1 MDSGNLSD
9 NSTRVSRE
17 VIAAGGSRRYRSILD
32 RLQAGGERDGEAG
45 RGEARRGEAGSG
57 EAGLR
62 HLMGRLEARMW
73 QSGGPMGAG
82 ALWRDPLP
90 GAADRR
96 DNPALPSGYTYLLQL
111 IAHDLVDSVRTATV
125 GADGTVVTHVRNACR
140 QPLMLDTI
148 YGDGPDRSPL
158 AYDLAGTGRDRPRT
172 LLRLG
177 GLDDRHGAPRPP
189 QPRRYCPFRDIARTS
204 PGTTTPAAQPAD
216 AAAHSEALIADPRN
230 DAHAL
235 ISQVT
240 VLFHLLHNT
249 VLAMVPAECGAGAS
263 DGETAQRRF
272 LCARLVVTLI
282 YRNIVE
288 RDVLPRILDPR
299 ILAAWRDHPA
309 LQLGDGSPP
318 LEFMAGAFRFG
329 HSMVRESYRPN
340 HGVTPAGL
348 RFSDALEQSARRNR
362 AGVPVSA
369 AWAVDWSLF
378 FGDAGEA
385 DLNLARR
392 IGPFHS
398 GGLMQEGV
406 RPSPGQDPLQIAGR
420 GLPSRDLVTASR
432 SGLPPVPVLCRALRG
447 HLGEAFRDLLPDYAV
462 WRRPLRA
469 WLEGGRPGVLSESDV
484 DRLVADPPLP
494 FFILFEAAHE
504 LDAEGR
510 PRPAVPDASGEM
522 AFPGGGGRWLGP
534 LGSIIVADTLLG
546 ALRSRPLGFDEMGLP
561 LQARIRKLCA
571 ALLGDPDAMRRL
583 TSAPDGSERPLDTM
597 PDLLAFLEQA
607 GAFDDDEAR
616 R

>member
-17 VIAAGGSRRYRSILD
+17 GKAAGDSRRYRSILD
-32 RLQAGGERDGEAG
+32 WLQPGLARDGEAV
-45 RGEARRGEAGSG
+45 RGES
-57 EAGLR
+57 GLR

-111 IAHDLVDSVRTATV
+111 IAHDLVDSVRTASV
-125 GADGTVVTHVRNACR
+125 GADGTIVTHVRNACR

-148 YGDGPDRSPL
+148 YGDGPERSPH
-158 AYDLAGTGRDRPRT
+158 AYDLGGADRDRPRT

-177 GLDDRHGAPRPP
+177 GLDGRHGAPRPP
-189 QPRRYCPFRDIARTS
+189 EPRRFCPFRDIARTS
-204 PGTTTPAAQPAD
+204 PGSTTPAALPAD
-216 AAAHSEALIADPRN
+216 TVAHSEALIADGRN

-235 ISQVT
+235 ISQIT

-249 VLAMVPAECGAGAS
+249 VMAMVPAAGGPAAR

-288 RDVLPRILDPR
+288 QDVLPRILDPR
-299 ILAAWRDHPA
+299 ILAAWREHPT
-309 LQLGDGSPP
+309 LQLGDGTPP

-329 HSMVRESYRPN
+329 HSLVREGYRPN
-340 HGVTPAGL
+340 RGAGPAGL
-348 RFSDALEQSARRNR
+348 RFSEALEQSARRNR

-378 FGDAGEA
+378 FGDAGDP

-398 GGLMQEGV
+398 GGLMQEGA

-432 SGLPPVPVLCRALRG
+432 SGLPPVPELCRALRG
-447 HLGEAFRDLLPDYAV
+447 HLGEAFRDLLPDYDV
-462 WRRPLRA
+462 WRGPLRA
-469 WLEGGRPGVLSESDV
+469 WLEGGRAGVLSACDI

-504 LDAEGR
+504 RDGQGR
-510 PRPAVPDASGEM
+510 PRPAAPDASGEM
-522 AFPGGGGRWLGP
+522 VFPGGGGRCLGP

-546 ALRSRPLGFDEMGLP
+546 ALRSRPLGFDEAGLP
-561 LQARIRKLCA
+561 LQARIRKLSA
-571 ALLGDPDAMRRL
+571 ALVGDPDAMRGL
-583 TSAPDGSERPLDTM
+583 TAAADGGERPLDTM

-607 GAFDDDEAR
+607 GAFDDEGGR